1 MDQRLTYAFHHK
13 HRLYEKQQPQPKL
26 QRCSPPLNQ
35 QESETRRQKYK
46 STHEHHPTTHPT
58 KSTMDFA
65 LAQAQELAQHAT
77 PGNGTVLFPFSSTI
91 TKRRPRP
98 FQAGD
103 MVIIMERHDNY
114 SHIYL
119 EPGGMFQNR
128 LGHFHHDDMIGKS
141 VGAKIVSR
149 SASGKYI
156 RLLLPS
162 PELWTLSIKQRTQ
175 IVQDLDQSMVVFM
188 LGLRPGMHVL
198 ESGTGSGAM
207 SHAILRTISPNGH
220 LHTFEF
226 NEARAREARVDFEH
240 NRVGH
245 LVTVRHADICQELG
259 TLNVDGEGGEELAAV
274 PLPVPVTNGATA
286 TAGTD
291 MDGGASTEI
300 EDTMSSTSSP
310 LPVSITPIIQKL
322 RGQMDAVFLDVP
334 QPWLAIPLAAAVLKP
349 NAGLATYSPCLE
361 QVFKTCEALREH
373 NFHSIR
379 TMEVRHKQFDLWRNA
394 IPKMDFGDEE
404 LRKEEREEKE
414 EAVKEGNG
422 QGAGGEEQMK
432 TGKRKWREG
441 VGEGGEEEEERLF
454 AKARSVMRG
463 HTAFLTF
470 AIACLHTPARR
481 SAPPAPAPPLPATM
495 AAASATPAEMKEDEI
510 VNELAAE
517 A

>member
-1 MDQRLTYAFHHK
+1 
-13 HRLYEKQQPQPKL
+13 
-26 QRCSPPLNQ
+26 
-35 QESETRRQKYK
+35 
-46 STHEHHPTTHPT
+46 
-58 KSTMDFA
+58 MDFA
-65 LAQAQELAQHAT
+65 LAQAASQEQ
-77 PGNGTVLFPFSSTI
+77 VIIDST
-91 TKRRPRP
+91 TTTTTRSKRRPRP

-103 MVIIMERHDNY
+103 MVIVMERHDNY

-128 LGHFHHDDMIGKS
+128 LGHFHHDDMIGQS

-175 IVQDLDQSMVVFM
+175 IVQDLDQSIVVFM
-188 LGLRPGMHVL
+188 LGLRPGMRVL

-226 NEARAREARVDFEH
+226 NKARAREARVDFEH

-259 TLNVDGEGGEELAAV
+259 SLDVEGEVEGEMLAAV
-274 PLPVPVTNGATA
+274 PLPIAPAATNGAETA
-286 TAGTD
+286 AAEVNGS
-291 MDGGASTEI
+291 ASTET
-300 EDTMSSTSSP
+300 EEATTSP
-310 LPVSITPIIQKL
+310 PVKITPTIRAL
-322 RGQMDAVFLDVP
+322 RGRMDAVFLDVP

-379 TMEVRHKQFDLWRNA
+379 TMEVRHKQFDLWRTA
-394 IPKMDFGDEE
+394 MTKVDFGDEE
-404 LRKEEREEKE
+404 LRKEEAEEKE
-414 EAVKEGNG
+414 DREGGKEGNG
-422 QGAGGEEQMK
+422 MEVGEGEEEEL
-432 TGKRKWREG
+432 GKRKRG
-441 VGEGGEEEEERLF
+441 DGGGKGGTEGGEEEERLF

-470 AIACLHTPARR
+470 AITSLQAPARR
-481 SAPPAPAPPLPATM
+481 SAT
-495 AAASATPAEMKEDEI
+495 AAAAAAAAIGGGGVPAASSMSSEMKEGET

>member
-1 MDQRLTYAFHHK
+1 
-13 HRLYEKQQPQPKL
+13 
-26 QRCSPPLNQ
+26 
-35 QESETRRQKYK
+35 
-46 STHEHHPTTHPT
+46 
-58 KSTMDFA
+58 
-65 LAQAQELAQHAT
+65 
-77 PGNGTVLFPFSSTI
+77 
-91 TKRRPRP
+91 
-98 FQAGD
+98 
-103 MVIIMERHDNY
+103 MVIVMERHDNY

-128 LGHFHHDDMIGKS
+128 LGHFHHDDMIGQS

-188 LGLRPGMHVL
+188 LGLRPGMRVL

-259 TLNVDGEGGEELAAV
+259 SLDVEGGEEGEVLAAV
-274 PLPVPVTNGATA
+274 PLPVAAATNGSTPAA
-286 TAGTD
+286 AEVNGSAAV
-291 MDGGASTEI
+291 GEEAS
-300 EDTMSSTSSP
+300 SSSP
-310 LPVSITPIIQKL
+310 PVNITPTIRAL

-361 QVFKTCEALREH
+361 QVFKTCEALRER

-379 TMEVRHKQFDLWRNA
+379 TMEVRHKQFDLWRTA
-394 IPKMDFGDEE
+394 MPKMDFGDEE
-404 LRKEEREEKE
+404 LRKEEAEEKE
-414 EAVKEGNG
+414 EREKEGGKEGNG
-422 QGAGGEEQMK
+422 MEVGGGGGKEEQEK
-432 TGKRKWREG
+432 EGKRKR
-441 VGEGGEEEEERLF
+441 GEGGGEGGDGEEERLF
-454 AKARSVMRG
+454 AKPRSVMRG

-470 AIACLHTPARR
+470 AVTSLQAPARR
-481 SAPPAPAPPLPATM
+481 SVTPAAAAGGCGGGGGGGAVVPAAAAGGGADVTM
-495 AAASATPAEMKEDEI
+495 AKEEEI

>member
-1 MDQRLTYAFHHK
+1 
-13 HRLYEKQQPQPKL
+13 
-26 QRCSPPLNQ
+26 
-35 QESETRRQKYK
+35 
-46 STHEHHPTTHPT
+46 
-58 KSTMDFA
+58 
-65 LAQAQELAQHAT
+65 
-77 PGNGTVLFPFSSTI
+77 
-91 TKRRPRP
+91 
-98 FQAGD
+98 
-103 MVIIMERHDNY
+103 
-114 SHIYL
+114 
-119 EPGGMFQNR
+119 MFQNR
-128 LGHFHHDDMIGKS
+128 LGHFHHDDMIGRS
-141 VGAKIVSR
+141 VGAKVVSR

-240 NRVGH
+240 NKVGH

-259 TLNVDGEGGEELAAV
+259 SLDMDGEEGEVLAAV
-274 PLPVPVTNGATA
+274 PLPVNVMNGATA
-286 TAGTD
+286 TACTD
-291 MDGGASTEI
+291 MNNGASTEI
-300 EDTMSSTSSP
+300 EDTMIHSSSP
-310 LPVSITPIIQKL
+310 LPVSITPTIRTL

-379 TMEVRHKQFDLWRNA
+379 TMEVRHKQFDLWRTVM
-394 IPKMDFGDEE
+394 PKMDFGDEE
-404 LRKEEREEKE
+404 LRNDEAEEKE
-414 EAVKEGNG
+414 TEKEENRKEIE
-422 QGAGGEEQMK
+422 GEVQTKE
-432 TGKRKWREG
+432 GKRKRREG
-441 VGEGGEEEEERLF
+441 AGEGGEEEEERLF

-463 HTAFLTF
+463 HTAFLTY
-470 AIACLHTPARR
+470 AIACLHPPDRR
-481 SAPPAPAPPLPATM
+481 SAPPAPPSSFHPEKTPAT
-495 AAASATPAEMKEDEI
+495 ATVCSTSAGLKKDEI

>member
-1 MDQRLTYAFHHK
+1 
-13 HRLYEKQQPQPKL
+13 
-26 QRCSPPLNQ
+26 
-35 QESETRRQKYK
+35 
-46 STHEHHPTTHPT
+46 
-58 KSTMDFA
+58 MDFA
-65 LAQAQELAQHAT
+65 LAQAQELAQQAT
-77 PGNGTVLFPFSSTI
+77 PAKGATLSPSSSTV

-128 LGHFHHDDMIGKS
+128 LGHFHHDDMIGRS
-141 VGAKIVSR
+141 VGAKVVSR

-240 NRVGH
+240 NKVGH

-259 TLNVDGEGGEELAAV
+259 SLDMDGEEGEVLAAV
-274 PLPVPVTNGATA
+274 PLPVNVMNGATA
-286 TAGTD
+286 TACTD
-291 MDGGASTEI
+291 MNNGASTEI
-300 EDTMSSTSSP
+300 EDTMIHSSSP
-310 LPVSITPIIQKL
+310 LPVSITPTIRTL

-379 TMEVRHKQFDLWRNA
+379 TMEVRHKQFDLWRTVM
-394 IPKMDFGDEE
+394 PKMDFGDEE
-404 LRKEEREEKE
+404 LRNDEAEEKE
-414 EAVKEGNG
+414 TEKEENRKEIE
-422 QGAGGEEQMK
+422 GEVQTKE
-432 TGKRKWREG
+432 GKRKRREG
-441 VGEGGEEEEERLF
+441 AGEGGEEEEERLF

-463 HTAFLTF
+463 HTAFLTY
-470 AIACLHTPARR
+470 AIACLHPPDRR
-481 SAPPAPAPPLPATM
+481 SAPPAPPSSFHPEKTPAT
-495 AAASATPAEMKEDEI
+495 ATVCSTSAGLKKDEI